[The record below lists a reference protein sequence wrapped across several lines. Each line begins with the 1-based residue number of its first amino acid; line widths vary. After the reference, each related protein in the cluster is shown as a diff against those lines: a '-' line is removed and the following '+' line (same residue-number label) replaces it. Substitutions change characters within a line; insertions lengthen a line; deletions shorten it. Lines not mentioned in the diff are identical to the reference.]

1 MINFKDEHDI
11 QARGFMSTTMG
22 IDDYDDDMCYC

>member
-22 IDDYDDDMCYC
+22 IDDYDDDRC